1 MKFLIY
7 QFDFKT
13 GFLVPLGEMAGF
25 FVIIL
30 GVMWL
35 IYGVY
40 EAKRRG
46 SVKERKIDDWD
57 FKLTK
62 FLKVFIYVG
71 FVIGVLSI
79 LSGVAG
85 LLYNIPPSGK
95 FQLNVGGVSIFTS
108 VFLIILG
115 VLTFIKPMN
124 DIPISSVVGL
134 MAGSAVVAI
143 IVIALPGEAY
153 EIIGI
158 FMDPTVFFV
167 ILFIIVFAIVAL
179 TAKFYIGTLMA
190 ISKIISWPIFALI
203 VAGFCILQGFLLL
216 VVGVSITGY
225 F

>member
-1 MKFLIY
+1 MIFQFKEGFLI
-7 QFDFKT
+7 
-13 GFLVPLGEMAGF
+13 PLAEMAGF
-25 FVIIL
+25 FVLIL
-30 GVMWL
+30 GIMWL

-46 SVKERKIDDWD
+46 SVKERKIEDWD

-62 FLKVFIYVG
+62 FLKFLTYLG

-85 LLYNIPPSGK
+85 LLYNVPPRG
-95 FQLNVGGVSIFTS
+95 FQGVDVSIFTS
-108 VFLIILG
+108 VLLIIMG
-115 VLTFIKPMN
+115 VLTFLKPMN

-143 IVIALPGEAY
+143 IVMALPGEAY

-158 FMDPTVFFV
+158 FMNPTLFFV

-190 ISKIISWPIFALI
+190 ISKLISWPIFALI
-203 VAGFCILQGFLLL
+203 IAGFCLLQAFLIL

>member
-1 MKFLIY
+1 MIY
-7 QFDFKT
+7 QFDFKV
-13 GFLVPLGEMAGF
+13 GFLIPLGEMAGF
-25 FVIIL
+25 FVVIL

-46 SVKERKIDDWD
+46 SVKERKIEDWD

-71 FVIGVLSI
+71 FVIGVLGI

-95 FQLNVGGVSIFTS
+95 FQLNVDGVSIFTS

-115 VLTFIKPMN
+115 VLTFLKPMN

-190 ISKIISWPIFALI
+190 ISKLISWPIFALI
-203 VAGFCILQGFLLL
+203 VAGFCILQGVLLL